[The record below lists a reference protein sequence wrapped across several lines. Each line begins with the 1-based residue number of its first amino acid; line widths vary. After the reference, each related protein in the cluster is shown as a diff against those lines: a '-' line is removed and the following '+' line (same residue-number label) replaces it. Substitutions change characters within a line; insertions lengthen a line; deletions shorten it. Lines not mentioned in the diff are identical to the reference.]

1 MLRNF
6 KPRLYQETIFGKAVL
21 QNTLTVLPTG
31 LGKTAISA
39 MLTVARLKQQ
49 PKSKIL
55 ILAPTRPLVNQHLE
69 TFKELIDPTYVHED
83 EFVVFTGMIKSEKRQ
98 ELWKDAKIIFST
110 PQGLENDLVSR
121 KIVLNEVSLIV
132 FDEAH
137 RATGDYSYVW
147 VANQYMKQ
155 AKNPLILALT
165 ASPGSDKE
173 TIEEVCTNLHISH
186 IEMRDKESPDV
197 APYVK
202 ETKIK
207 WVEVDLPEEF
217 KDILEPLKKMLQ
229 ERIMKIQNSLKA
241 SNPYINI
248 KYIKKTDI
256 LGLQAKLQGQIGKV
270 AYDPELYQTVST
282 TAQIL
287 KIQHAVELLETQGL
301 EATRTYMDELWKQG
315 KASKSKAVVNII
327 ADPYFK
333 IAISKLW
340 NYSDKKLE
348 HPKLAKTAQLVKE
361 YISKKPDAKII
372 VFNNYRDSITHLKK
386 KLDEIPY
393 CKAAIFV
400 GQAKKK
406 GMGSSQKE
414 QLQLIRE
421 FKEGIHNVMIMSSV
435 GEEGLDIPA
444 VDVVIFYEPVPSAIR
459 QIQRAGRTGRQEK
472 GEVIVL
478 IAKNTKD
485 VAYRWST
492 ENKKKKMY
500 DILESTKKTLVA
512 PQIQKTLQ
520 DSISK
525 NIIVD
530 SREKANRIVK
540 LFVDAGYTINMQQLS
555 AGDYIVA
562 EEVGIEFKTKKDFV
576 DSIIDGRLLSQASA
590 LTRAYQRPLFIV
602 QGEEDI
608 YSIRNIHPNAVA
620 GSLATLTA
628 SFKIPV
634 LFTKNEQETF
644 RIMQSLSN
652 RRSGTVEHAA
662 HAFKPKSDEEMQEF
676 IIEALPGV
684 GPTVAKDLL
693 KHFGSVEHIINASVD
708 SLSKV
713 RNVGKVKAEQIRN
726 IIQKKYIK

>member
-6 KPRLYQETIFGKAVL
+6 QPRLYQETIFGTAL
-21 QNTLTVLPTG
+21 QQNTLTVLPTG

-39 MLTVARLKQQ
+39 MLTIARLKQQ
-49 PKSKIL
+49 PNSKIL

-69 TFKELIDPTYVHED
+69 TFKELIDPKFLHED

-110 PQGLENDLVSR
+110 PQGLENDLVSS
-121 KIVLNEVSLIV
+121 KISLQDVSLIV

-147 VANQYMKQ
+147 VASQYMKQ
-155 AKNPLILALT
+155 AKQPLILALT

-173 TIEEVCTNLHISH
+173 TIEEVCNNLHISH
-186 IEMRDKESPDV
+186 IEMRDKDSPDV

-202 ETKIK
+202 ETKIN
-207 WVEVDLPEEF
+207 WIEVELPGEF
-217 KDILEPLKKMLQ
+217 KEILGPLKKMMQ
-229 ERIMKIQNSLKA
+229 ERISKIQNNLKA
-241 SNPYINI
+241 SNPYMNI
-248 KYIKKTDI
+248 KYVKKTDI

-270 AYDPELYQTVST
+270 AYDPELYQTIST

-287 KIQHAVELLETQGL
+287 KVQHAIELLETQGL

-315 KASKSKAVVNII
+315 KASKSKAVVNIVQ
-327 ADPYFK
+327 DPNFK

-340 NYSDKKLE
+340 AYSDKKLE
-348 HPKLAKTAQLVKE
+348 HPKLAKTCELVAD
-361 YISKKPDAKII
+361 YVAKKPDAKII
-372 VFNNYRDSITHLKK
+372 VFNNYRDSIAHLKK
-386 KLDEIPY
+386 KLDAIKGCRP
-393 CKAAIFV
+393 AIFV
-400 GQAKKK
+400 GQAKKR

-421 FKEGIHNVMIMSSV
+421 FKDGIHNVMIMSSV

-444 VDVVIFYEPVPSAIR
+444 VDLVMFYEPVPSAIR

-472 GEVIVL
+472 GHVIVL

-485 VAYRWST
+485 VAYRWAT

-512 PQIQKTLQ
+512 PQVQQTLQ
-520 DSISK
+520 DSVSK

-540 LFVDAGYTINMQQLS
+540 LFIDAGYSITMQQLVT
-555 AGDYIVA
+555 GDYMLA
-562 EEVGIEFKTKKDFV
+562 EDIGVEFKTKKDFV
-576 DSIIDGRLLSQASA
+576 DSVVDGRLLSQASA
-590 LTRAYQRPLFIV
+590 LTRAYNKPVLIV

-608 YSIRNIHPNAVA
+608 YSIRNIHPNAIA
-620 GSLATLTA
+620 GALATLAA

-634 LFTKNEQETF
+634 LFTQNEQETF
-644 RIMQSLSN
+644 RIMQSLAN
-652 RRSGTVEHAA
+652 RQKGTVEHAA

-693 KHFGSVEHIINASVD
+693 KHFGSVENVMRASVAE
-708 SLSKV
+708 LSEV
-713 RNVGKVKAEQIRN
+713 RNVGKGKAENIRK
-726 IIQKKYIK
+726 IIEKKYS

>member
-1 MLRNF
+1 MFRNF
-6 KPRLYQETIFGKAVL
+6 QPRLYQETIFAQAL
-21 QNTLTVLPTG
+21 NQNTLVVLPTG

-39 MLTVARLKQQ
+39 MLCAARIKKH
-49 PKSKIL
+49 PESKML

-69 TFKELIDPTYVHED
+69 SFKELIDPSFLHED
-83 EFVVFTGMIKSEKRQ
+83 EFVVFTGMIKAEKRQ
-98 ELWKDAKIIFST
+98 ELWKESRVIFST
-110 PQGLENDLVSR
+110 PQGLENDILSG
-121 KIVLNEVSLIV
+121 KISLKEVSLLV

-147 VANQYMKQ
+147 VANQYMKH

-173 TIEEVCTNLHISH
+173 TIEEVCNNLHINH
-186 IEMRDKESPDV
+186 IEMRDKDSPDV

-207 WVEVDLPEEF
+207 WIEVELPEEF
-217 KDILEPLKKMLQ
+217 KEILTPLREMFA
-229 ERIMKIQNSLKA
+229 ERIKKIQNSLKA
-241 SNPYINI
+241 SNPYLNI
-248 KYIKKTDI
+248 KYVKKTDI

-270 AYDPELYQTVST
+270 AFDPELYQTIST

-287 KIQHAVELLETQGL
+287 KLQHAVELLETQGL
-301 EATRTYMDELWKQG
+301 EAARMYMDDLWKQG
-315 KASKSKAVVNII
+315 KASKNKAVVNITQ
-327 ADPYFK
+327 DSKFK
-333 IAISKLW
+333 IAISKIW
-340 NYSDKKLE
+340 AFSDKKLE
-348 HPKLAKTAQLVKE
+348 HPKLEKTAEIIQE
-361 YISKKPDAKII
+361 YIKKKPDAKII
-372 VFNNYRDSITHLKK
+372 VFNNYRDSIAHLKK
-386 KLDEIPY
+386 LLDTVSGV
-393 CKAAIFV
+393 KSAIFV

-421 FKEGIHNVMIMSSV
+421 FKDGIHNVMIMSSV

-444 VDVVIFYEPVPSAIR
+444 VDLVMFYEPVPSAIR

-478 IAKNTKD
+478 IAKDTKD
-485 VAYRWST
+485 VAYRWAT

-500 DILESTKKTLVA
+500 DILEKTKKTLVA
-512 PQIQKTLQ
+512 PQIQQTLQ

-540 LFVDAGYTINMQQLS
+540 LFVDLGYSITLQQLA
-555 AGDYIVA
+555 AGDYILA
-562 EEVGIEFKTKKDFV
+562 EDIGVEFKTKKDFV
-576 DSIIDGRLLSQASA
+576 DSVVDGRLLSQASA
-590 LTRAYQRPLFIV
+590 LTRAYTRPIIIV

-608 YSIRNIHPNAVA
+608 YSIRNIHPNAIA
-620 GSLATLTA
+620 GALATLA
-628 SFKIPV
+628 VSFKIPV
-634 LFTKNEQETF
+634 LFTQNEQESF
-644 RIMQSLSN
+644 RIMQSLAN
-652 RRSGTVEHAA
+652 RQKGVVEHAA

-684 GPTVAKDLL
+684 GPTLAKDLL
-693 KHFGSVEHIINASVD
+693 KHFGSVEKVISATISE
-708 SLSKV
+708 LSEV
-713 RNVGKVKAEQIRN
+713 RNVGKVKAENIRK
-726 IIQKKYIK
+726 IIEKKYS